1 MKTDALIN
9 ELKFSTARS
18 AGSGGQH
25 VNKTETKVQLIFDV
39 DNSEV
44 LTEKEKMIL
53 YQNLA
58 NKITKNG
65 LLRMSSQVKRSQVWN
80 KRIVIQRFVNM
91 VQHALKPQKL
101 GLSARL
107 LNFMSHHKSTQQHQQ
122 IIFFLFSIIVVNS
135 DIAFIFAP
143 VFWFKTKYFA
153 FLNILPNKRTICPV
167 QSFKQISFS
176 SVRKYRFIFPK
187 VRDNLSDFHTSPI
200 HHYNFCAPSI
210 NLKLIISKP

>member
-91 VQHALKPQKL
+91 VQHALKPQKKRIPTKTPK
-101 GLSARL
+101 AVNEKRL
-107 LNFMSHHKSTQQHQQ
+107 KNKR
-122 IIFFLFSIIVVNS
+122 VKS
-135 DIAFIFAP
+135 DIKQMRKKP
-143 VFWFKTKYFA
+143 
-153 FLNILPNKRTICPV
+153 IL
-167 QSFKQISFS
+167 
-176 SVRKYRFIFPK
+176 
-187 VRDNLSDFHTSPI
+187 
-200 HHYNFCAPSI
+200 
-210 NLKLIISKP
+210 